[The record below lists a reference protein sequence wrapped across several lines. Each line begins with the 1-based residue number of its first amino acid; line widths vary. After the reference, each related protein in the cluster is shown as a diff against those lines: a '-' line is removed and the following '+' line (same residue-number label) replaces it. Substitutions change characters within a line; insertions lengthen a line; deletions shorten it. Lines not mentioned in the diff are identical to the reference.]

1 MIRPLPPMILLLA
14 LTLTACTAGAGASD
28 QPSAPESSADGPG
41 STAQPASG
49 PLAPVGDTP
58 PDAYAARPIPP
69 AQIDAAVAGLDT
81 MVAEV
86 MERSGVPGM
95 SVAVVRGG
103 KTVYAK
109 GFGVKKVGEPGKID
123 PDTVFQLASLS
134 KSIGSTC
141 VSAAVSKGQ
150 LAWSDPVTDH
160 LPDFTLSD
168 PRVTQQ
174 LTIADLFAHRS
185 GLPPEAGDD
194 LEGFGYD
201 RDHILSRLDE
211 FPLRPFRISYGYS
224 NFGLTTGAEAA
235 AAAAKTPW
243 EKLCADALYTPLKMA
258 STSSSHADFTA
269 RENKATLHFRSAEKK
284 FEPLYLRDPD
294 AQSPAGGVSS
304 TANDLASWM
313 IMNLD
318 EGKIG
323 GEALI
328 KPDVLQ
334 ESHTTQIINGPA
346 ETAPSRSRSYGYGFN
361 VETTSTGHVKLGH
374 SGAFYVGAGTAFA
387 LLPAADVGIV
397 VLTNGSPVGAAEA
410 ITTGFTDLVRTG
422 AVERDWLD
430 FFGTIFGGLFV
441 NRSSVAEP
449 APAGA
454 KPPRSLDAYV
464 GTYTNDYLGDVVV
477 ARSDDRLTVS
487 LGPKK
492 LTAPLTPYDGDTFS
506 WLAPGGNGDP
516 VSAITFAGGGDQAT
530 TMEIELVQIPKL
542 QRKE

>member
-1 MIRPLPPMILLLA
+1 
-14 LTLTACTAGAGASD
+14 
-28 QPSAPESSADGPG
+28 
-41 STAQPASG
+41 
-49 PLAPVGDTP
+49 
-58 PDAYAARPIPP
+58 
-69 AQIDAAVAGLDT
+69 
-81 MVAEV
+81 
-86 MERSGVPGM
+86 
-95 SVAVVRGG
+95 
-103 KTVYAK
+103 
-109 GFGVKKVGEPGKID
+109 
-123 PDTVFQLASLS
+123 
-134 KSIGSTC
+134 
-141 VSAAVSKGQ
+141 
-150 LAWSDPVTDH
+150 
-160 LPDFTLSD
+160 
-168 PRVTQQ
+168 
-174 LTIADLFAHRS
+174 
-185 GLPPEAGDD
+185 
-194 LEGFGYD
+194 
-201 RDHILSRLDE
+201 
-211 FPLRPFRISYGYS
+211 
-224 NFGLTTGAEAA
+224 
-235 AAAAKTPW
+235 
-243 EKLCADALYTPLKMA
+243 MA

-313 IMNLD
+313 IMNLA

-328 KPDVLQ
+328 KTDVLQ

-410 ITTGFTDLVRTG
+410 ITTGFADLVRTG

-516 VSAITFAGGGDQAT
+516 VSAVTFAGGGDKAT
-530 TMEIELVQIPKL
+530 TMEIELVQIPQL

>member
-1 MIRPLPPMILLLA
+1 MIRLLPLTVMVLSLA
-14 LTLTACTAGAGASD
+14 LTACTAGAGASD
-28 QPSAPESSADGPG
+28 QPKASSGPTVGPG
-41 STAQPASG
+41 STAQPTSG
-49 PLAPVGDTP
+49 PLEPVGDTP

-69 AQIDAAVAGLDT
+69 AQVDAAIAGLDG
-81 MVAEV
+81 MVADV
-86 MERSGVPGM
+86 MERSAVPGM

-103 KTVYAK
+103 KIVYAK
-109 GFGVKKVGEPGKID
+109 GFGVKELGKPDPID

-150 LAWSDPVTDH
+150 VAWSDPVTKY
-160 LPDFTLSD
+160 LPDFALSD
-168 PRVTQQ
+168 PRVTPQ
-174 LTIADLFAHRS
+174 LTIADMFAHRS

-194 LEGFGYD
+194 LEAFGFG
-201 RDHILSRLDE
+201 RDEILSKLDE

-235 AAAAKTPW
+235 AAAVKLPW
-243 EKLCADALYTPLKMA
+243 EKLCAEELYTPLKMT
-258 STSSSHADFTA
+258 STSSSHADFLA
-269 RENKATLHFRSAEKK
+269 RDDKATLHFRSADKK
-284 FEPLYLRDPD
+284 FEPLYVRDPG

-304 TANDLASWM
+304 TAKDLARWM
-313 IMNLD
+313 IMNLN
-318 EGKIG
+318 EGQVDG
-323 GEALI
+323 QPLI
-328 KPDVLQ
+328 KPEVLQ

-346 ETAPSRSRSYGYGFN
+346 ESPDSRSRSYGYGFN

-410 ITTGFTDLVRTG
+410 ITTGFSDLIRTG

-441 NRSSVAEP
+441 NRSKVAEP
-449 APAGA
+449 PPADA
-454 KPPRSLDAYV
+454 KPARPSAAYV
-464 GTYTNDYLGDVVV
+464 GSYRSAYAGEVQVTRAGDQLSV
-477 ARSDDRLTVS
+477 TI
-487 LGPKK
+487 GPKK
-492 LTAPLTPYDGDTFS
+492 LTAPLTHYDGDTFS

-516 VSAITFAGGGDQAT
+516 VSAVTFAGGGDKAT
-530 TMEIELVQIPKL
+530 SMEIELLQIPKL
-542 QRKE
+542 QRQE